1 MLGYQL
7 TGVDVSRQ
15 WSRCVD
21 VVLPFLPFYSKSNF
35 YKLFKF
41 NELEKFH
48 NKSSKIVNSCNK
60 LFFSRLL
67 SLTNLKSSTTNLIFR
82 NW

>member
-15 WSRCVD
+15 WSRCVN

-35 YKLFKF
+35 YKLVKF
-41 NELEKFH
+41 YELEKFH
-48 NKSSKIVNSCNK
+48 NKSSKIVNSCNE
-60 LFFSRLL
+60 FF
-67 SLTNLKSSTTNLIFR
+67 FFQDC
-82 NW
+82 